1 MSSLRGQRDPVVH
14 THQVRETAKDLLI
27 TPADALPAFRR
38 IADFHMRYLFYDDLN
53 EPRAA
58 IMRFGSGLKGVA
70 AISRRLS

>member
-1 MSSLRGQRDPVVH
+1 MH

-27 TPADALPAFRR
+27 APADALPAFSR
-38 IADFHMRYLFYDDLN
+38 IADLDVRYPSYDDLN
-53 EPRAA
+53 EDRAA